1 MEFEDII
8 INQGLEKALKLLFP
22 NLGGIDQSNVI
33 YNKALEQSNPIA
45 YMTADIDGDWYFG
58 IGSMP
63 MIFKAVSNI
72 NEDLELNMLLLSNQI
87 SIDDRYNEKG
97 HNNIDFWNGNGFKIE
112 KTTINGVIVILITN
126 ASVVPKSSKTFNST
140 DLAKPIKENLEWIEG
155 FDIVYDAETIS
166 KENKSLSN
174 FINVPVLF
182 KENIDYIL
190 ISVQTIE
197 LAKIIIDRIMLNN
210 GGPHSFELENLTD
223 HKEWT
228 YTFKGYAFVVGYLPE
243 SRVVRANRL
252 KDNTKEGDNILST
265 NIHPLSKKLVSC
277 IGGFNNQLF
286 LGDQAAS
293 GDGRFFTKDED
304 ASVIVAFFDSPSKA
318 IKIFKDV
325 VVSYNNN
332 DEFLSIND
340 GSVVKLFNQEPE
352 DVITFDVENK
362 FRLDLSKGNSYYR
375 LNLYPPGGIYGSWD
389 DLNEDEFN
397 GKTPEVQFSQFSQ
410 ELITKPITEN
420 TMNEEKDNEEAEKQ
434 EKEAFLEESVISP
447 DEVTPASNQSRE
459 SSNSF
464 FWNLLWILLAIFM
477 ISLLFRQCNP
487 NQNYFEKGVNYFE
500 DGNSDKG
507 FKYLDKAIKKDNQ
520 HIEALMRRGR
530 EYINAEEY
538 QNAEYDFSG
547 VIALDPNN
555 WEAYYLRGR
564 SYMGQ
569 AHNKWS
575 PLYKKAIDDFTTSI
589 GLEPNS
595 LNADSYYLRGEAK
608 EISQG
613 EKAGCAD
620 FLAACDLGHKE
631 GCFKYDDLCYPETGF
646 NPYAK
651 YFGDGIQTGKNT
663 IEFDNSNSKF
673 DILVLL
679 VNKRNNIKVRTE
691 FIRKGENI
699 DINNIP
705 DGSYILRTFEGND
718 WTFEALMDD
727 GITRGGFTTN
737 QSILE
742 YNNLQ
747 STNLEWNPYMISNPR
762 ITFYAP
768 EGGVKGKDIDFNK
781 FMR

>member
-1 MEFEDII
+1 MEFEEII

-33 YNKALEQSNPIA
+33 YNKELEQSNPIA

-63 MIFKAVSNI
+63 MIFKAISDENQ
-72 NEDLELNMLLLSNQI
+72 EAELNKLLLSNQI
-87 SIDDRYNEKG
+87 SFDDRYNEKG

-140 DLAKPIKENLEWIEG
+140 DLAKPIKGNLEWIEG
-155 FDIVYDAETIS
+155 FDIVYDAETIT

-210 GGPHSFELENLTD
+210 GGSHSFELENLTD

-243 SRVVRANRL
+243 SRVVRVNRL
-252 KDNTKEGDNILST
+252 KDNREEENNILST

-362 FRLDLSKGNSYYR
+362 FRFDLSKGNSYYR
-375 LNLYPPGGIYGSWD
+375 LNLYPPGGIYGNWD

-397 GKTPEVQFSQFSQ
+397 GETPEVKFSQFSQ

-459 SSNSF
+459 SSNSL
-464 FWNLLWILLAIFM
+464 FWNLLWILVAIFM
-477 ISLLFRQCNP
+477 ISLLFRSCNT

-507 FKYLDKAIKKDNQ
+507 FKYLDKAIENDNQ
-520 HIEALMRRGR
+520 HIDALMRRGI
-530 EYINAEEY
+530 EYMNAEEY
-538 QNAEYDFSG
+538 QNAEYDFSE

-575 PLYKKAIDDFTTSI
+575 PLYKKAIDDFTTSV
-589 GLEPNS
+589 GLESSS

-620 FLAACDLGHKE
+620 FVAACDLGHKE
-631 GCFKYDDLCYPETGF
+631 GCFRYDDLCYPETGYM
-646 NPYAK
+646 PYKK
-651 YFGDGIQTGKNT
+651 YFGEGLFTGDNLIYIDNT
-663 IEFDNSNSKF
+663 QSTTDA
-673 DILVLL
+673 LVVVRD
-679 VNKRNNIKVRTE
+679 VNTGIKVRSQ
-691 FIRKGENI
+691 FIRKGE
-699 DINNIP
+699 DLTMNNIP
-705 DGSYILRTFEGND
+705 NGYFEIKSLIGNNWAYD
-718 WTFEALMDD
+718 EKMPD
-727 GITRGGFTTN
+727 GITLGGFKMNQEVKMTKKALDLRRCQLCEFSTT
-737 QSILE
+737 L
-742 YNNLQ
+742 YL
-747 STNLEWNPYMISNPR
+747 
-762 ITFYAP
+762 
-768 EGGVKGKDIDFNK
+768 VKGGNAGIPEDIDFNE

>member
-1 MEFEDII
+1 MEFEEII

-33 YNKALEQSNPIA
+33 YNKELEQSNPIA

-63 MIFKAVSNI
+63 MIFKAISDKNQ
-72 NEDLELNMLLLSNQI
+72 EAELNKLLLSNQI
-87 SIDDRYNEKG
+87 SFDDRYNEKG

-112 KTTINGVIVILITN
+112 KTAINGVIVILITN

-166 KENKSLSN
+166 TENKSLSN

-197 LAKIIIDRIMLNN
+197 LAKIIIDRIMDNN
-210 GGPHSFELENLTD
+210 GGSHSFEAEDLTNN
-223 HKEWT
+223 KEWT
-228 YTFKGYAFVVGYLPE
+228 YTFRGYAFVVGYLPE
-243 SRVVRANRL
+243 NRVVRVNRL
-252 KDNTKEGDNILST
+252 KDNIEEENNILST

-340 GSVVKLFNQEPE
+340 GSIVKLFNQEPE

-389 DLNEDEFN
+389 DLNDDEFI
-397 GKTPEVQFSQFSQ
+397 GDTPEVQFSQFSQ
-410 ELITKPITEN
+410 ELITKPITEK

-434 EKEAFLEESVISP
+434 EKEAFLEESVITP
-447 DEVTPASNQSRE
+447 DEVTAASNQSRE

-464 FWNLLWILLAIFM
+464 FWNLLWILVAIFM

-500 DGNSDKG
+500 DGNSEKG
-507 FKYLDKAIKKDNQ
+507 FKYLNKAIEKDNQ
-520 HIEALMRRGR
+520 HIEALMRRGI

-538 QNAEYDFSG
+538 QNAEYDFSE

-569 AHNKWS
+569 ANNKWS
-575 PLYKKAIDDFTTSI
+575 PSYKKAIDNFTTSI
-589 GLEPNS
+589 SLESSS

-613 EKAGCAD
+613 EKAGCSD

-631 GCFKYDDLCYPETGF
+631 GCFNYDDLCYPETGYM
-646 NPYAK
+646 PYKK
-651 YFGDGIQTGKNT
+651 YFGEGVHSGTNT
-663 IEFDNSNSKF
+663 LSFDNTNGKY
-673 DILVLL
+673 DVLILVI
-679 VNKRNNIKVRTE
+679 NTRSKIKVRSQ
-691 FIRKGENI
+691 FIRKGEELI
-699 DINNIP
+699 MEKIP
-705 DGSYILRTFEGND
+705 NANYKLRIYEGND
-718 WTFEALMDD
+718 WTFDKLMEDD
-727 GITRGGFTTN
+727 ITRGGFTN
-737 QSILE
+737 DENYRIPNILMPLTGVYP
-742 YNNLQ
+742 YNSNGLIF
-747 STNLEWNPYMISNPR
+747 NPID
-762 ITFYAP
+762 
-768 EGGVKGKDIDFNK
+768 GGDIESEDTDFNG
-781 FMR
+781 FMK